1 MSTIDATADSTTEE
15 SNLTDSILE
24 NYKNHRFTE
33 DEEKELSSGFLGFV
47 EVLKISYR
55 LIKDNLLNG
64 FLFPFLLI
72 YLYL

>member
-1 MSTIDATADSTTEE
+1 MSTIDANADSTTEE
-15 SNLTDSILE
+15 SNSTDSILE

-64 FLFPFLLI
+64 FCFLFF
-72 YLYL
+72 